1 MQLAK
6 SNFQF
11 FGNKKNY
18 MKYLTKDHNNMDYY
32 KQIQNRIYIL
42 YERVYLDFIFHVCY
56 SLEPWQ
62 ICGFPSYV
70 SLKLL
75 SYVMPLSKIPVSCS
89 PSLSSL
95 HASSSTNFT
104 GWGTYIIATFV
115 FSIEKFWF
123 HDFRETGLQ
132 NQHHDEGEAT
142 DIASVFICIWYFC
155 KGSQNQLTQMI
166 LHGEMVYTG
175 KLSVILG
182 Y

>member
-75 SYVMPLSKIPVSCS
+75 SYVMPLSKIPASCS

-95 HASSSTNFT
+95 HTSSSTNFT
-104 GWGTYIIATFV
+104 DGALTSLLHLFFQLKNSGSMTLEKQDYKTNTMMKVKQQILLLFSSVSGTFARVPRT
-115 FSIEKFWF
+115 S
-123 HDFRETGLQ
+123 
-132 NQHHDEGEAT
+132 
-142 DIASVFICIWYFC
+142 
-155 KGSQNQLTQMI
+155 
-166 LHGEMVYTG
+166 
-175 KLSVILG
+175 
-182 Y
+182 